1 MARYTGPA
9 CKLCRREGKKLFL
22 KGDRCYTGKCAI
34 ERRSYAPGQ
43 HGQNRKKTSEYG
55 LQLRAKQ
62 SARRYY
68 GVSEGQFHKYFLM
81 AERKEGVTGTNLL
94 QLCESRL
101 DNIVYTAGFASS
113 RAQARQLVN
122 HAHFTVNGSKV
133 DIPSYLV
140 KVGDVIAVKDTSKST
155 DEFKTLVE
163 SNASRPVPKW
173 IDADSAAMTAKVV
186 AVPERE
192 EIATPVE
199 EHLIVEFYSK

>member
-22 KGDRCYTGKCAI
+22 KGDRCYTGKCAL

-163 SNASRPVPKW
+163 SNASRTVPKW

-186 AVPERE
+186 AIPERE

>member
-22 KGDRCYTGKCAI
+22 KGDRCYTGKCAL

-122 HAHFTVNGSKV
+122 HAHFTVNGTKV

-140 KVGDVIAVKDTSKST
+140 KAGDVIAVKDTSKST
-155 DEFKTLVE
+155 DEFMTLVE
-163 SNASRPVPKW
+163 SNASRTIPKW
-173 IDADSAAMTAKVV
+173 IDADAQAMTAKVV
-186 AVPERE
+186 ALPERE

>member
-43 HGQNRKKTSEYG
+43 HGQNRKKASEYG
-55 LQLRAKQ
+55 MQLRAKQ

-68 GVSEGQFHKYFLM
+68 GISESQFHKYFLM
-81 AERKEGVTGTNLL
+81 AERKDGVTGTNLL

-101 DNIVYTAGFASS
+101 DNVVYESGFASS

-122 HAHFTVNGSKV
+122 HAHFAVNGHKV

-140 KVGDVIAVKDTSKST
+140 SAGDVVSVKETSKTT
-155 DEFKTLVE
+155 DEFKNLVE
-163 SNASRPVPKW
+163 SNGSRPVPQWMEADK
-173 IDADSAAMTAKVV
+173 DAMQVKILRA
-186 AVPERE
+186 PERE
-192 EIATPVE
+192 EIVTPVE
-199 EHLIVEFYSK
+199 EHLIVELYSK

>member
-22 KGDRCYTGKCAI
+22 KGDRCYSSKCAI

-122 HAHFTVNGSKV
+122 HAHFTVNGSQV

>member
-22 KGDRCYTGKCAI
+22 KGDRCYTGKCAL

-122 HAHFTVNGSKV
+122 HAHFTVNGTKV

-140 KVGDVIAVKDTSKST
+140 KAGDVIAVKDTSKST

-163 SNASRPVPKW
+163 SNASRTIPKR
-173 IDADSAAMTAKVV
+173 IDADAQAMTAKVV
-186 AVPERE
+186 ALPERE

>member
-1 MARYTGPA
+1 MARYTGA
-9 CKLCRREGKKLFL
+9 SCRLCRREGQKLFL
-22 KGDRCYTGKCAI
+22 KGERCYSDKCAI
-34 ERRSYAPGQ
+34 ARRQYAPGQ

-163 SNASRPVPKW
+163 SNASRTVPKW

>member
-81 AERKEGVTGTNLL
+81 AERKDGVTGTNLL
-94 QLCESRL
+94 QICESRL
-101 DNIVYTAGFASS
+101 DNIVYTAGLASS

-122 HAHFTVNGSKV
+122 HAHFTVNGNKV

-140 KVGDVIAVKDTSKST
+140 KVGDVVAVKETSKST

-163 SNASRPVPKW
+163 ANASRVVPKW
-173 IDADSAAMTAKVV
+173 LDASAEAMTAKVV
-186 AVPERE
+186 AIPERE

>member
-22 KGDRCYTGKCAI
+22 KGDRCYTGKCAL

-43 HGQNRKKTSEYG
+43 HGQNRKKASEYG

-68 GVSEGQFHKYFLM
+68 GLSESQFHKYFLM
-81 AERKEGVTGTNLL
+81 AERKDGVTGTNLL

-101 DNIVYTAGFASS
+101 DNIVYESGFASS

-122 HAHFTVNGSKV
+122 HAHFMVNGHKV

-140 KVGDVIAVKDTSKST
+140 SAGDVVSVKEQAKPPMS
-155 DEFKTLVE
+155 
-163 SNASRPVPKW
+163 SR
-173 IDADSAAMTAKVV
+173 I
-186 AVPERE
+186 
-192 EIATPVE
+192 
-199 EHLIVEFYSK
+199 L

>member
-22 KGDRCYTGKCAI
+22 KGDRCYTGKCAL

-68 GVSEGQFHKYFLM
+68 GVSESQFHKYFLM

-122 HAHFTVNGSKV
+122 HAHFTVNGTKV

-140 KVGDVIAVKDTSKST
+140 KAGDVIAVKGTSKST
-155 DEFKTLVE
+155 DEFKALVE
-163 SNASRPVPKW
+163 SNASRTIPKW
-173 IDADSAAMTAKVV
+173 IDADAQAMTAKVV
-186 AVPERE
+186 ALPERE